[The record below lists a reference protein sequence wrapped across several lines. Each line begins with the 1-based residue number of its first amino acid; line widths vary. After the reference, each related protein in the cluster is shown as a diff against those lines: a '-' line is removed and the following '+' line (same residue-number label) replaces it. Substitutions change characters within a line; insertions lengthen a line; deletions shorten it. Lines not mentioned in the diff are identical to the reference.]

1 MCTERSRG
9 GHGTLSTNLEA
20 CPSAACRVETAG
32 LRGYTRPVME
42 IYDELASNA
51 STSLETAAHFPM
63 WDQARHNV
71 QPSGPEIP
79 TLICNSAGAA
89 AHC

>member
-9 GHGTLSTNLEA
+9 CRGTLSTNLEA

-63 WDQARHNV
+63 WNQARH
-71 QPSGPEIP
+71 
-79 TLICNSAGAA
+79 TM
-89 AHC
+89 